1 MARKR
6 RQRAR
11 STQQQW
17 YTMDLHLHTPASH
30 DYQQTGVKML
40 DVLKEAERQ
49 HMDII
54 AITDHNTVAGY
65 RRMQEEIEDLELLER
80 LNRITPEEAQILAD
94 YRRLLDK
101 ILVLPGFEFTA
112 TLGFHILGIFDPDT
126 PMREIEFILRA
137 LHIPPELLDAG
148 ATEVGAT
155 VDVLTAY
162 RIIDEAGGIVIAAHA
177 NSNHGVALQG
187 LSFGGQTRI
196 AYTQDPHLHA
206 LEVTDLDK
214 RGPKTTARFFDGSKP
229 DYPRAMRCIQG
240 SDAHRL
246 TRDPHNPRNP
256 GLGDRATEVLLRE
269 KSFAALREVFLS
281 DDLTLTRPYRP
292 EAAHP
297 FDHIQAAR
305 EQGPS
310 IVQDFHEQYSK
321 RGGYLDAIIHDV
333 CAFANTNGGTLYIG
347 VTRDPRKAPQG
358 VNAPTRVIQT
368 LRDEIAAAITPE
380 LEVSL
385 DVQETQ
391 GVKVV
396 RLIVPRGQ
404 EPPYAVNDNLIYIRS
419 ENETTLAVRDEIV
432 ELVKRG
438 LESAQPAAEI
448 TPVADERR
456 GESAPLPEAES
467 VLTQAPTIEPPRTGV
482 EIVEHSERG
491 NTHYYTMHDLRN
503 GSLVKNV
510 TLRSARRLWRYA
522 IQEFTENPVKPEQ
535 VRWMGDIGLWKRREY
550 GDLVRY
556 DLVQRT
562 PQGLRVYY
570 GVTEQGLHGP
580 WMALVS
586 AGEPSA
592 QA

>member
-1 MARKR
+1 MVRKR
-6 RQRAR
+6 RQRTR
-11 STQQQW
+11 TTQNQW
-17 YTMDLHLHTPASH
+17 YTMDLHIHTPASN
-30 DYQQTGVKML
+30 DYQQPGVTLL

-49 HMDII
+49 NMHII

-65 RRMQEEIEDLELLER
+65 RRMKEEIEDLELLER
-80 LNRITPEEAQILAD
+80 LKRLTPEEELRLAE
-94 YRRLLDK
+94 YRRLLSK

-112 TLGFHILGIFDPDT
+112 TLGFHILGIFAPET
-126 PMREIEFILRA
+126 PVRELEFLLRA
-137 LHIPPELLDAG
+137 LRIPSELLDAG

-162 RIIDEAGGIVIAAHA
+162 RLINEAGGLVIAAHA
-177 NSNHGVALQG
+177 NSSHGVALQG
-187 LSFGGQTRI
+187 LNFGGQTRI
-196 AYTQDPHLHA
+196 AYTQDPNLHA

-240 SDAHRL
+240 SDCHRL

-256 GLGDRATEVLLRE
+256 GLGDRATEILLRE
-269 KSFAALREVFLS
+269 KSFAALREVFLL
-281 DDLTLTRPYRP
+281 DDMTLTRPYRP
-292 EAAHP
+292 ESAHP

-321 RGGYLDAIIHDV
+321 RGGHLDAIIHDV

-347 VTRDPRKAPQG
+347 LARDPRKAPQG
-358 VNAPTRVIQT
+358 ISAPTRVIQT
-368 LRDEIAAAITPE
+368 LKSEIAAAITPE

-391 GVKVV
+391 GAKVI
-396 RLIVPRGQ
+396 RLIVPRGP
-404 EPPYAVNDNLIYIRS
+404 EPPYAVNDNQIYIRS

-438 LESAQPAAEI
+438 LETGP
-448 TPVADERR
+448 
-456 GESAPLPEAES
+456 AES
-467 VLTQAPTIEPPRTGV
+467 PAPSVPEDAGVPLSIAPQVDTLEPPRTGV
-482 EIVEHSERG
+482 EIIEVSERG
-491 NTHYYTMHDLRN
+491 NICYYTMHDLRN

-522 IQEFTENPVKPEQ
+522 IQEMTENPVKPDQ

-550 GDLVRY
+550 GDMVRY

-562 PQGLRVYY
+562 AQGLRVYY

-586 AGEPSA
+586 GAGDAVSV
-592 QA
+592 